1 MTLGVANVPS
11 IGMAPASLADN
22 YQTID
27 ICRGCSTAG
36 LPLSLLNIRLAIWPC
51 RILKMGACL
60 NIDTNAGQ
68 IMDSERR
75 FLCFVSEII
84 GMWYPTCSYYQS
96 DTIK

>member
-36 LPLSLLNIRLAIWPC
+36 LPLSFAETFVL
-51 RILKMGACL
+51 
-60 NIDTNAGQ
+60 
-68 IMDSERR
+68 R
-75 FLCFVSEII
+75 FGPAAF
-84 GMWYPTCSYYQS
+84 
-96 DTIK
+96 